1 MKPTKPNA
9 ARTQV
14 DPDRAMNITPLHARR
29 RPHWMLPIA
38 TAALLAVASAWA
50 SAADAAASAAAA
62 TQAPLQR
69 KTFASP
75 EAAVEALLDAMRK
88 DDVAALERVF
98 GPGSVNIVYSGDAAA
113 DREARKKFVAAYDER
128 HKLDQSV
135 PGRAVLSVG
144 ADDWPMPV
152 PIVQRQAGW
161 TFDARAGAA
170 ELVARRIGRNELDA
184 IQVCLA
190 FVDMERDYAELDRN
204 GDGTL
209 EYAERLVS
217 TPGKHDGLYWEAKAG
232 EPQSP
237 AGPRLA
243 AANPKPREAGS
254 PPTPFHGYYFRILT
268 KQGTSA
274 AGGARDYFVEGK
286 LIGGVALLAWPA
298 RYRVSGVKTFMCNL
312 DGTVLEK
319 DLGSQTS
326 AKAARIVAYDPD
338 PAWKPAK

>member
-1 MKPTKPNA
+1 MK
-9 ARTQV
+9 
-14 DPDRAMNITPLHARR
+14 NIASPHVRLHPR
-29 RPHWMLPIA
+29 WLLPIA
-38 TAALLAVASAWA
+38 AAALLAMSGGWA
-50 SAADAAASAAAA
+50 SAADASAPAASAAVA
-62 TQAPLQR
+62 QAPLQR
-69 KTFASP
+69 KMFASP
-75 EAAVEALLDAMRK
+75 EAAVEALIDAMRK
-88 DDVAALERVF
+88 DDVAALERVL

-113 DREARKKFVAAYDER
+113 DRESRKKFVAAYDEG
-128 HKLDQSV
+128 HELDQSV
-135 PGRAVLSVG
+135 AGRAILSVG
-144 ADDWPMPV
+144 KDDWPMPV
-152 PIVQRQAGW
+152 PIVKRQSGW

-209 EYAERLVS
+209 EYAARLVS

-243 AANPKPREAGS
+243 AANPQPRAAGS

-268 KQGTSA
+268 KQGASA
-274 AGGARDYFVEGK
+274 PGGKRDYFVEGK

-298 RYRVSGVKTFMCNL
+298 RYRVSGVKTFVCSL
-312 DGTVLEK
+312 DGTVLER
-319 DLGSQTS
+319 DLGPQTS

-338 PAWKPAK
+338 PNWKPTK